1 MKVIE
6 KDICSIDK
14 EAIKTL
20 RSFIENQDEYT
31 ISNKA
36 LYTGFQHRSKVE
48 FLKFF
53 IV

>member
-1 MKVIE
+1 MEAKILKAKKE
-6 KDICSIDK
+6 EQETLESYISSDK
-14 EAIKTL
+14 I
-20 RSFIENQDEYT
+20 YT

>member
-1 MKVIE
+1 MSILQNKIE
-6 KDICSIDK
+6 SINGI
-14 EAIKTL
+14 AIETL
-20 RSFIENQDEYT
+20 RSFIEKQNDYK